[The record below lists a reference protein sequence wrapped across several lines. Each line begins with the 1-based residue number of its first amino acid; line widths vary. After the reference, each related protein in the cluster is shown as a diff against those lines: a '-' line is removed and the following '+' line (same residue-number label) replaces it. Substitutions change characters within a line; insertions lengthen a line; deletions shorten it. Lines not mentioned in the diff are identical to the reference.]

1 MAEYKN
7 VEVDIPDDEIVY
19 DDVHLEVNGVKLDL
33 PNLNSTDLPIEL
45 VSMILLLKSKPVLSD
60 EETSAAMSTFLAY
73 FQAVKPNFWNALRKT
88 NNAMAYLVATVKAWA
103 TESGIDPKAF
113 TSSASGRNTVR
124 R

>member
-7 VEVDIPDDEIVY
+7 VEVEIADDEIVY
-19 DDVHLEVNGVKLDL
+19 DDVHLDVNGVKLDL

-60 EETSAAMSTFLAY
+60 EEQAAAMSTFLAY

-88 NNAMAYLVATVKAWA
+88 NNAMAYLIATVKAWA
-103 TESGIDPKAF
+103 EQSGMDPKAF
-113 TSSASGRNTVR
+113 TSTTSGRSTVR